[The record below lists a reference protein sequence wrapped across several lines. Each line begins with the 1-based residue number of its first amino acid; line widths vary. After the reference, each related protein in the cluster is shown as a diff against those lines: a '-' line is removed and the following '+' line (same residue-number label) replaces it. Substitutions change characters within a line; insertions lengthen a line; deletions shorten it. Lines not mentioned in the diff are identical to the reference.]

1 MEENSVDK
9 QLTLDPIEVET
20 VPVED
25 VPRTYWLPGP
35 VYTALKWVVL
45 IAIPAVGV
53 AYSALAG
60 IWDLPLADE
69 VSQTCNVVALF
80 GGALIGVSAAKG
92 ALTK

>member
-1 MEENSVDK
+1 MEE
-9 QLTLDPIEVET
+9 IEKTEGD

-45 IAIPAVGV
+45 IALPALG
-53 AYSALAG
+53 AFYTGLAG
-60 IWDLPLADE
+60 VWGWPLATE
-69 VSQTCNVVALF
+69 VTQTCSYVSLL

-92 ALTK
+92 ALSA

>member
-1 MEENSVDK
+1 MEEDK
-9 QLTLDPIEVET
+9 TVET
-20 VPVED
+20 AEVPVD
-25 VPRTYWLPGP
+25 QVPRTYWLPGP

-60 IWDLPLADE
+60 IWGLPLAEE
-69 VSQTCNVVALF
+69 VSQTCNVVALC

-92 ALTK
+92 ALSK